1 MRFSHHVTSYFS
13 IFFQPVSLVS
23 LSQYFGDFLIVWIS
37 LPQIFLPTFRTITSP
52 TGFPAIQTIISL
64 LQEFT
69 SLPLAIFP
77 LFGHLICLPHASLP
91 TFMPI
96 ASFTGFPALQ
106 SILRLLPTFTF
117 PPLANC
123 FNYLAHFFSLFIQTV
138 FFSQFFGHFL
148 NPVDQLSH
156 MFPSTSLPALSLTGF
171 PAIYLSNF
179 SSSSLIHVPF
189 PENFSHCWAYFFS
202 HLVSLPEISLPKS
215 SSHLANSC
223 CVIGPTS
230 KSVA

>member
-1 MRFSHHVTSYFS
+1 MRSSHHVTSYFS
-13 IFFQPVSLVS
+13 IFFQPVSLVFS
-23 LSQYFGDFLIVWIS
+23 SQYFGNFLVMWIS
-37 LPQIFLPTFRTITSP
+37 LPQIFLPTFRIITSP

-138 FFSQFFGHFL
+138 FSVNYLPTFSILWVSYLTCLHQLHCL
-148 NPVDQLSH
+148 LSH
-156 MFPSTSLPALSLTGF
+156 LLVFQPFIYPIFLLLP
-171 PAIYLSNF
+171 
-179 SSSSLIHVPF
+179 
-189 PENFSHCWAYFFS
+189 
-202 HLVSLPEISLPKS
+202 
-215 SSHLANSC
+215 
-223 CVIGPTS
+223 
-230 KSVA
+230 